1 MGRVFTF
8 VSAVGVL
15 VLLGIIVLAILSLA
29 GVFDPT
35 YTNPPS

>member
-8 VSAVGVL
+8 VSAVGA
-15 VLLGIIVLAILSLA
+15 LLLIAIIILAIMSLT
-29 GVFDPT
+29 GYFDPT